1 MTIKQVILKPLFYK
15 KGKIMSVIF
24 EMNRKSYK
32 TDEETL
38 NVLRGIASSAKKSN
52 DMSAVIAVMALGLK
66 TGRITEIKG

>member
-1 MTIKQVILKPLFYK
+1 
-15 KGKIMSVIF
+15 MSVIF

-38 NVLRGIASSAKKSN
+38 NVLRGIVSSAKKSN